1 MARRYAI
8 SNQKG
13 GVGKSTTV
21 VNLASALAEKGKTI
35 LAVDID
41 PQAGL
46 TTSMGFRP
54 EEFEAT
60 VYNALI
66 DDEFI
71 LERVITH
78 TSVPN
83 FDVIPSNLDL
93 AAAEGE
99 LIGEIGWD
107 HILKDALVSI
117 ESRYDFVLID
127 CPPSLGILTTN
138 ALMAAHRVIVPVQT
152 EYLALRG
159 LAHLQRVIARV
170 QKKGN
175 PGLHLRILRTLY
187 DSRTLHAR
195 EVVEELDKA
204 FGAAV
209 YKTIIRRSIRFAD
222 STLAGVPILQYD
234 RNASGSEAYRH
245 LAQEVLED
253 E

>member
-1 MARRYAI
+1 MSRRYAI

-21 VNLASALAEKGKTI
+21 ANLASALAEKGKTV

-46 TTSMGFRP
+46 TTSLGFRP
-54 EEFEAT
+54 EDFEST
-60 VYNALI
+60 VYDALI
-66 DDEFI
+66 NDEFPLEKLI
-71 LERVITH
+71 LH
-78 TSVPN
+78 TTVPN
-83 FDVIPSNLDL
+83 FHLIPSNLDL

-107 HILKDALVSI
+107 RILKDALAPL
-117 ESRYDFVLID
+117 EGRYDFVLVD
-127 CPPSLGILTTN
+127 CPPSLGILTMN

-175 PGLHLRILRTLY
+175 PGLQMRILRTLH
-187 DSRTLHAR
+187 DARPLHTR

-204 FGAAV
+204 FGGVV

-234 RNASGSEAYRH
+234 KRSAGSEAYRH